1 MVPADDAIVLDSTA
15 LAAGEV
21 LSRVRDLASARGIMR
36 EASEKRLD
44 SAEASRQ

>member
-1 MVPADDAIVLDSTA
+1 LVPADDAIVLDSTA
-15 LAAGEV
+15 LSAGEV
-21 LSRVRDLASARGIMR
+21 LGRVRELVSARAILG